1 MVNASNASAAAGCL
15 PASTACGDYSPACYP
30 CPWGTVGANCETP
43 WSSLHGAAAPLAAVS
58 YATLGMACGVQFLR
72 RLRSM
77 RKRSAPGKWPAMHK
91 VVLLFALSGFLFVP
105 RFLLRPIYGRS
116 NPPFFLPNVLDLSTT
131 LVLVS
136 SCLILTEE
144 WSQIASSKLR
154 RVRVRVSGEREW
166 STARVVK
173 VTAITMIWIL
183 GIGGCILEQSLLP
196 PAVGAGTD
204 GTGGSTGGS
213 DGLLPG
219 TVRGGSLFDF
229 RGVYETKSNA
239 VKNLSH
245 GVIGFTACVYS
256 SVMLLR
262 IRGRLKEGQRSE
274 KTQKLVTTLLE
285 YVVGINFCFTL
296 DLGYAVVSASSRLR
310 TPYYFE
316 FPPCTI
322 LSEFLY
328 IPDLMKLFVFM
339 VCFWMT
345 RDKQAATR
353 ERQSRPST
361 TSTNATS
368 TYVAQ
373 EARTTP
379 TEGPS
384 SSRGASDGG
393 IASDTADQGSDA
405 PQSSNASTVVIEP
418 THVPTSAYAIATAD
432 GVAA

>member
-1 MVNASNASAAAGCL
+1 MSGNASAGNASAGCL
-15 PASTACGDYSPACYP
+15 PATTACGDYSPTCYP
-30 CPWGTVGANCETP
+30 CPWGTIGADCETP
-43 WSSLHGAAAPLAAVS
+43 WSSLHGAAAPLAAVI
-58 YATLGMACGVQFLR
+58 YAALGVACGVQFLR

-77 RKRSAPGKWPAMHK
+77 RKRSPKGNWPAMHK
-91 VVLLFALSGFLFVP
+91 VMLMFAVSGFLYVP
-105 RFLLRPIYGRS
+105 RFLLRPIYGRN
-116 NPPFFLPNVLDLSTT
+116 NPPFFLPNVIDLATT

-136 SCLILTEE
+136 ACLILTEE
-144 WSQIASSKLR
+144 WSEIARSRLR
-154 RVRVRVSGEREW
+154 RVNRPSGDGW

-173 VTAITMIWIL
+173 VTAIAMIWIL

-196 PAVGAGTD
+196 PADGAGTT
-204 GTGGSTGGS
+204 GTG
-213 DGLLPG
+213 LPD

-245 GVIGFTACVYS
+245 GVVGFTACVYS
-256 SVMLLR
+256 TVMLLR

-274 KTQKLVTTLLE
+274 KTQKLVTSLLE
-285 YVVGINFCFTL
+285 YVVGINFCLAL

-322 LSEFLY
+322 LSEFVH

-345 RDKQAATR
+345 RDKQAANR

-361 TSTNATS
+361 TSAMSTSATS
-368 TYVAQ
+368 TYAVQ
-373 EARTTP
+373 EVQAMP

-384 SSRGASDGG
+384 SSRGASDGC

-405 PQSSNASTVVIEP
+405 PQSSNASTVVIDP
-418 THVPTSAYAIATAD
+418 TPVPMSAYAIAGVD
-432 GVAA
+432 GLPA